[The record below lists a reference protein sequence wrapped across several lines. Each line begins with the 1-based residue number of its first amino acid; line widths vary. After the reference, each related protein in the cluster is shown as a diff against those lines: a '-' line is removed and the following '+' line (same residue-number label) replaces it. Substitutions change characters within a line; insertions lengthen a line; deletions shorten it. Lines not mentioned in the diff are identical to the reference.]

1 MAKKPYF
8 APVFVVA
15 SGGIDITD
23 SQEGSVG
30 TGETYGD
37 ILKTLYSMGF
47 TDADI
52 TGAGLDIND
61 IANWGNIVPGFNPN
75 DDSTWTLVVDHIFP
89 TWE

>member
-61 IANWGNIVPGFNPN
+61 IANWGNKVSGFNPN
-75 DDSTWTLVVDHIFP
+75 DDSTWTLVVDYIFS